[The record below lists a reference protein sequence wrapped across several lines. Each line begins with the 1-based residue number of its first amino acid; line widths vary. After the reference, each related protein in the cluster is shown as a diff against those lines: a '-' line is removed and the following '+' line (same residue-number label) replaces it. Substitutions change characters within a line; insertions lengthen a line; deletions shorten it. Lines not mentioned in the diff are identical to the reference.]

1 MEKYDIYGDIA
12 RRTGGELFI
21 GVVGPVRT
29 GKSTFITKFT
39 ENFILPNIG
48 NKLQRQIALDEM
60 PQSADGKTIMTT
72 QPKFIPANGVKV
84 QFKNKA
90 TTMVRLVDCVGYF
103 VEGASGHE
111 EDGKARMVKTPW
123 SDSEMTFEKAAE
135 FGTEKV
141 IDEYSTIGLVVTT
154 DGSFG
159 DIPRENYVSAE
170 ERVIKKLALKNKPF
184 IIILNSANEDSP
196 KAIEAK
202 NKLEEK
208 YGVSVALVNV
218 LKMTADD
225 ISDIME
231 KVLLEF
237 PMKSFNIEMPK
248 WLQALPP
255 ENPIIGRFLSTVK
268 TASQEV
274 NKMKDFAQIT
284 GLFPDEDEEF
294 GEVALKELNLANG
307 VGEYSATVKDG
318 LFYKVLSAECGEDI
332 ADDYGL
338 LSYIKGFSVDKRRFA
353 KIKEA
358 LASAEENGYGVV
370 LPSIDEM
377 NLEEP
382 ALVKKGGRYGVK
394 LKATAP
400 SLHIMKVDVATEVS
414 PIVGTEKQGEDLIK
428 FIMDKFEDNPA
439 GIWDT
444 NMFGKSLHDLV
455 KEGMAEKINSMPKEA
470 QNKMRKTVTRIVNEN
485 KGGLIC
491 ILL

>member
-1 MEKYDIYGDIA
+1 MEKYDIYSDIA
-12 RRTGGELFI
+12 ERTGGEIFI

-72 QPKFIPANGVKV
+72 QPKFIPANGVRV
-84 QFKNKA
+84 QFKNKSTA
-90 TTMVRLVDCVGYF
+90 LVRLVDCVGYF

-111 EDGKARMVKTPW
+111 ENGNPRLVKTPW
-123 SDSEMTFEKAAE
+123 SDTEMTFEKAAE

-141 IDEYSTIGLVVTT
+141 IEEYSTVGVVITT

-159 DIPRENYVSAE
+159 EIPRENYVSAE
-170 ERVIKKLALKNKPF
+170 ERVIKKLNSKNKPY
-184 IIILNSANEDSP
+184 IIIVNSADVNSK
-196 KAIEAK
+196 KAIDTK

-231 KVLLEF
+231 KILLEF
-237 PMKSFNIEMPK
+237 PMQSFNISMPK
-248 WLQALPP
+248 WMQTLAADSPLISRLLT
-255 ENPIIGRFLSTVK
+255 ETK
-268 TASQEV
+268 KASEEMF
-274 NKMKDFAQIT
+274 KMKDFSKIT
-284 GLFPDEDEEF
+284 ELFAEDEEY
-294 GEVALKELNLANG
+294 EPIALSELNLASG
-307 VGEYSATVKDG
+307 VGEYNAHVKDG
-318 LFYKVLSAECGEDI
+318 VFYKELSSECGENI
-332 ADDYGL
+332 ADEYGL
-338 LSYIKGFSVDKRRFA
+338 FKFIKDFSASKRKFA
-353 KIKEA
+353 KIKDA
-358 LASAEENGYGVV
+358 LSSAEENGYGVV
-370 LPSIDEM
+370 LPSFDEM

-382 ALVKKGGRYGVK
+382 VLVKQGGRFGVK
-394 LKATAP
+394 LKASAP
-400 SLHIMKVDVATEVS
+400 SLHIVKVDVSTEVS
-414 PIVGTEKQGEDLIK
+414 PIVGTEKQGEDLIN
-428 FIMDKFEDNPA
+428 FIMNKFEDNPA
-439 GIWDT
+439 GIWET

-455 KEGMAEKINSMPKEA
+455 KEGMAGKINAMPKEA
-470 QNKMRKTVTRIVNEN
+470 QNKMRKTMTRIVNEN